1 MENRIKAVAS
11 ARGER
16 PFDLAITNVHLIN
29 VLTREIYPADIGITG
44 ERIACVQCA
53 GISNLSA
60 RQIIDGQELWAAPGF
75 IDGHVHN
82 ESSMCTPARWAE
94 VILPKGTTTVITDP
108 HEIANVLGTR
118 GVKYML
124 DASVG
129 LPLRYYISTPSC
141 VPSVPELESSG
152 AVFTEN
158 EIREMLS
165 WERVIAIAEA
175 MDFIGLANQVGSITS
190 IVNVGLQA
198 GIPIEGHGPGLSGR
212 ILQAYLTAA
221 GPRSSDH
228 ESLDCDNMREKV
240 LSGAMV
246 YARVSSFLNAA
257 NELARAINNT
267 PDPRMFGLCTDD
279 IHPEFLLQNGHMDHG
294 MRTLIAAGV
303 DPLVVFQMAS
313 INVARH
319 YGLWDLGAIAPGWL
333 ADIVLLDDLEQVH
346 THAVIT
352 GGKLRVE
359 GGRLLEPIPQPIAPL
374 EENSVHLPEGL
385 SVEAFIPRTNHK
397 GNTRFNAINL
407 SNLIDTCLEV
417 VEVPVEKGQVKFPL
431 PDGLALA
438 AVVGR
443 HGQGIPPSLAFI
455 KGFPI
460 QKGAIASTVSHDSH
474 NLVVISTNPGDILT
488 ATQSLAEF
496 GGGLVA
502 INNGLLLASIRLPI
516 AGLMSPLSL
525 EQIASHESAFKTA
538 LTGLGLPRDA
548 TAALLLLTLPVIP
561 QVRLTDRG
569 LVDVINQRI
578 IPLEA
583 V

>member
-16 PFDLAITNVHLIN
+16 PFDLAIINVNLLN

-44 ERIACVQCA
+44 DCIACVQFA
-53 GISNLSA
+53 GKSSLSA
-60 RQIIDGQELWAAPGF
+60 THVINGQELWAAPGF

-82 ESSMCTPARWAE
+82 ESSMCTPARWTE

-124 DASVG
+124 DASAG

-141 VPSVPELESSG
+141 VPSVPVLESSG
-152 AVFTEN
+152 AIFTEN

-175 MDFIGLANQVGSITS
+175 MDFIGLANQVGSITP
-190 IVNVGLQA
+190 IVNVGQQA
-198 GIPIEGHGPGLSGR
+198 GIPIEGHGPGLTGR

-228 ESLDCDNMREKV
+228 ESLDCANMREKV
-240 LSGAMV
+240 LAGAMV

-257 NELARAINNT
+257 TELAQAINST

-279 IHPEFLLQNGHMDHG
+279 IHPEFLLQNGHLDHG

-303 DPLVVFQMAS
+303 DPLVVYQMAT
-313 INVARH
+313 INVAHH
-319 YGLWDLGAIAPGWL
+319 YGLWNLGAIAPGWL
-333 ADIVLLDDLEQVH
+333 ADIILLDDLEQVNVKH
-346 THAVIT
+346 VIT
-352 GGKLRVE
+352 GGILRVE
-359 GGRLLEPIPQPIAPL
+359 DGHLIEPILQPVAPL
-374 EENSVHLPEGL
+374 VENTIHLPPGL
-385 SVEAFIPRTNHK
+385 SVEDFIPRSDQK
-397 GNTRFNAINL
+397 GNTRFNAIDL
-407 SNLIDTCLEV
+407 SNLIDTRIEV
-417 VEVPVEKGQVKFPL
+417 INVPVENGKIKFPL
-431 PDGLALA
+431 PDGLSLA

-443 HGQGIPPSLAFI
+443 HGQGNPPSLAFI
-455 KGFPI
+455 KGYPI
-460 QKGAIASTVSHDSH
+460 QRGAIASTVSHDSH
-474 NLVVISTNPGDILT
+474 NLVMIGKNPEDLLS
-488 ATQSLAEF
+488 AAQSLAEC
-496 GGGLVA
+496 GGGLAVM
-502 INNGLLLASIRLPI
+502 NNGVLLARIQLPI

-525 EQIASHESAFKTA
+525 EQIANHESVFKSA
-538 LTGLGLPRDA
+538 LGGIGLPRDA

-583 V
+583 